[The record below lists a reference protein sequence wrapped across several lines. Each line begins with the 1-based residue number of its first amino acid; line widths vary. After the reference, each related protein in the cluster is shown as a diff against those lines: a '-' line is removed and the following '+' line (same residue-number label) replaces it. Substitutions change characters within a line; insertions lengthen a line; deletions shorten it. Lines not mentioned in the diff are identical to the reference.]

1 MKGILCLAVISLL
14 MASSCHRS
22 SPYETLGGQ
31 DSLFSEIYALRDA
44 HPGQALSLFAPI
56 ADTLDEPHLYQ
67 RSKFLFYEF
76 QILKTE
82 LAYKNFQI
90 IDTEGLVLDA
100 CLFYDSLLDH
110 SREMRKDA
118 FIQYQSAR
126 AHYYKAV
133 VLEGNEMLH
142 VEAFSDYLRSL
153 WIMDGL
159 TKKRRVFVS
168 QTDNLEYEHFTGLI
182 YDRLAW
188 FLYNHDV
195 WDLSLECLDNS
206 NTSFAKEGWLEGI
219 ASNYDLMGD
228 VMLAQD
234 DREGAVKF
242 YRWSD
247 SINNILG
254 ADNLY
259 ENFNRLIHKGI
270 ALSAA
275 GDKEAAKTTLLTALN
290 DTLPVWMTR
299 RAHFGLGY
307 IYYDQAV
314 YDSSLLHF
322 ELGYPLLPRQTAKTY
337 ARIIQLANRL
347 GDSIK
352 AGRYGD
358 LLADVYFNQVRQ
370 SGHRTRMV
378 TLVENYKA
386 EAKEVHNRDILYFIL
401 LFVGVLAFIILID
414 TLYIQWRKRKH
425 KKEIAQHERI
435 RADLE
440 DEISTVR
447 DEAIRKDGKIK
458 ELEDELEKVITNPDF
473 YKLPLEDK
481 LATLYKMP
489 ISKRVRKVL
498 DANVKA
504 GVSYPELVLSDN
516 QMNMLVNAVDAV
528 FPKFSV
534 KLIERYPRL
543 KRSDVVYCCMYI
555 LGITEIQAAA
565 LTGKTYQAVW
575 KRSLKL
581 HNIFDNKA
589 DLQFVLHDMLRD
601 WK

>member
-1 MKGILCLAVISLL
+1 MKGILFLAVVSLL
-14 MASSCHRS
+14 MASSCHRLS
-22 SPYETLGGQ
+22 SYETLGGHNP
-31 DSLFSEIYALRDA
+31 LFSEIYALRDS
-44 HPGQALSLFAPI
+44 HPEQALSLLGPL
-56 ADTLDEPHLYQ
+56 ADTLDEFQLYQ
-67 RSKFLFYEF
+67 RSEFLFYEF
-76 QILKTE
+76 QLLKME
-82 LAYKNFQI
+82 LAYKNFLP
-90 IDTEGLVLDA
+90 IDNSSSVLDA

-110 SREMRKDA
+110 SRIMRKDA
-118 FIQYQSAR
+118 FIQYQCAR
-126 AHYYKAV
+126 AHYYRAV
-133 VLEGNEMLH
+133 ALEGNDMLH
-142 VEAFSDYLRSL
+142 VEAFTDYLRSL
-153 WIMDGL
+153 WIMDGV
-159 TKKRRVFVS
+159 TKKRRAFAPRS
-168 QTDNLEYEHFTGLI
+168 DNLEYEHFTGLI

-228 VMLAQD
+228 VMLAQE

-247 SINNILG
+247 SINNIL
-254 ADNLY
+254 AVDNLY
-259 ENFNRLIHKGI
+259 KNFNRLIHKGI
-270 ALSAA
+270 ALSTA
-275 GDKEAAKTTLLTALN
+275 GDKEAAKTTLLTALS
-290 DTLPVWMTR
+290 DTLPAWMTR

-337 ARIIQLANRL
+337 AHIIQLANKL
-347 GDSIK
+347 GDSVK

-358 LLADVYFNQVRQ
+358 LLADVYFDQVRQ
-370 SGHRTRMV
+370 SGQRTRMV
-378 TLVENYKA
+378 TLVENFKA
-386 EAKEVHNRDILYFIL
+386 EAKEVRNKDILIFIL
-401 LFVGVLAFIILID
+401 LVVGVLAFIILVD

-435 RADLE
+435 QADLE
-440 DEISTVR
+440 DEISTVK

-458 ELEDELEKVITNPDF
+458 ELEVELEKVITNPDF

-481 LATLYKMP
+481 LATLYEMP
-489 ISKRVRKVL
+489 ISKRVRKVMG
-498 DANVKA
+498 ANVKA
-504 GVSYPELVLSDN
+504 GVAYPELVLSDN

-581 HNIFDNKA
+581 HDIFDNKA
-589 DLQFVLHDMLRD
+589 DLQFILHDMLRD
-601 WK
+601 WR